1 MDTIALKQEIETLE
15 RSSEKQRQLLETK
28 RQEIVEAVK
37 PFSKEKIKSEVEA
50 QVRTNAE
57 HTKELGK
64 AVLAEMKKQLNAVLD
79 NSDSFVDEVFADN
92 SLWLHVN
99 YKIIP
104 GDSFGQKFNNVKKA
118 EDNIM
123 RGIKVIVGQAGKI
136 LYDNK
141 YISLGSQYCWENS
154 VRYDYTKA
162 NQGRSRII
170 FGFRLSLP
178 KDIEEMIHN
187 YCDDIGDLHEI
198 LDKLYKTQKKLSEQE
213 AADLWD
219 EV

>member
-1 MDTIALKQEIETLE
+1 MDITTLKQEKEMLE
-15 RSSEKQRQLLETK
+15 GSSEKQRQLLETK

-37 PFSKEKIKSEVEA
+37 PFAKEKIKSEVEA

-64 AVLAEMKKQLNAVLD
+64 AVLAEMKKQLYTVLE

-99 YKIIP
+99 YKVIP
-104 GDSFGQKFNNVKKA
+104 GDNFGQKHNNVKQA

-123 RGIKVIVGQAGKI
+123 RGIRVIIGQAGKI

-141 YISLGSQYCWENS
+141 YVSLGSQYSWENG

-162 NQGRSRII
+162 NQGASRIVY
-170 FGFRLSLP
+170 GYRPSLP
-178 KDIEEMIHN
+178 KDLEDMIHN
-187 YCDDIGDLHEI
+187 YSDNIGKLHEI
-198 LDKLYKTQKKLSEQE
+198 LDKLSNTQKKLSEQE
-213 AADLWD
+213 AADLWA